1 MFWLGCHGNKAGRR
15 LSAAHVVS
23 GKASVGRAVGGC
35 VLRECTLKLGGGG
48 AFNCPAKVGEC
59 KVIQSSGARL
69 QFFL

>member
-1 MFWLGCHGNKAGRR
+1 MNVLVGRR

-48 AFNCPAKVGEC
+48 FQLPS
-59 KVIQSSGARL
+59 QSGRM
-69 QFFL
+69 